1 MTVVNELD
9 KTLFESYVKPKATVL
24 MGIIRGGILDSSMDW
39 YETPQPKG
47 MSFSHIS
54 DEKFSGGYAQR
65 SGRTS
70 LRSSC
75 ISLAYT
81 RK

>member
-24 MGIIRGGILDSSMDW
+24 MGIVRAGILDNAMDW

-47 MSFSHIS
+47 RIS
-54 DEKFSGGYAQR
+54 CLLTASRADR
-65 SGRTS
+65 D
-70 LRSSC
+70 L
-75 ISLAYT
+75 
-81 RK
+81 